1 MYNDLKYNFP
11 KIDKQTNTQLIKQND
26 QKKQNYTYSFKIELK
41 SLKNKQTDFN
51 KPKSIQKINK

>member
-26 QKKQNYTYSFKIELK
+26 QKTKLYIQFKIELK